1 MKKKQPKKKQPKKPK
16 ELTRATAKKIFY
28 AVLQDSFSYRTDKTI
43 TNDDGTETFIP
54 GFPKRVKLKDKLKE
68 DLGLDSLDLTELGMD
83 VEEKF
88 SEFSG
93 VEEIYFDAEDL
104 KSLVTVGNAIDFF
117 VKAVNERS
125 SLTPEEIKKRVQEKY
140 NFRDMGLKEDDKD
153 EVQ

>member
-1 MKKKQPKKKQPKKPK
+1 MKKKQPKQSK

-28 AVLQDSFSYRTDKTI
+28 ACLQESFSYRTEKTI
-43 TNDDGTETFIP
+43 TNADGSVTFIP
-54 GFPKRVKLKDKLKE
+54 GFPKRVRLKDKLKE
-68 DLGLDSLDLTELGMD
+68 DLSLDSLDLTELGMD

-88 SEFSG
+88 AEFSG
-93 VEEIYFDAEDL
+93 VDEIYFDAEDL

-125 SLTPEEIKKRVQEKY
+125 SLTQEEILGKVKEKY

-153 EVQ
+153 EIQ

>member
-1 MKKKQPKKKQPKKPK
+1 MKKKPSKKPK

-28 AVLQDSFSYRTDKTI
+28 AALQEAFSYRREKTI
-43 TNDDGTETFIP
+43 TNADGTVTILP

-88 SEFSG
+88 AEFSG
-93 VEEIYFDAEDL
+93 VDEIYFDAEDL

-125 SLTPEEIKKRVQEKY
+125 SLTQEEILEKVKEKY

-153 EVQ
+153 EIQ

>member
-1 MKKKQPKKKQPKKPK
+1 MKKKQPKKPK
-16 ELTRATAKKIFY
+16 ELTRATAKKIFF
-28 AVLQDSFSYRTDKTI
+28 AVLQDSFSYRTEKTI
-43 TNDDGTETFIP
+43 TNADGTVTFIP
-54 GFPKRVKLKDKLKE
+54 GFPKRVKLKE

-104 KSLVTVGNAIDFF
+104 KNLVTVGNAIDFF